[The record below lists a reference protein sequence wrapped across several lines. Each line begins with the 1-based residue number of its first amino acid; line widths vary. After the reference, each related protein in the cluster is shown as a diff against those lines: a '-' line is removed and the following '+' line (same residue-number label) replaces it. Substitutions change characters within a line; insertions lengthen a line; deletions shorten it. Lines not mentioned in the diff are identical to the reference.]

1 MSHYLDGESVTA
13 FVEVESPSLSWRA
26 FSSWRALFKSVVDT
40 ARIWHPRRRERQ
52 ELLDYLAMDH
62 RAARD
67 IGIDRNNA
75 REWAA
80 RPFWRA

>member
-1 MSHYLDGESVTA
+1 MSHYGESVSA
-13 FVEVESPSLSWRA
+13 FAESPSVSWRA
-26 FSSWRALFKSVVDT
+26 FFKSVVDT
-40 ARIWHPRRRERQ
+40 ARSWLDRRRERQ

-67 IGIDRNNA
+67 IGIDRGNA
-75 REWAA
+75 RDWAE